1 MTVTPED
8 TQLRQLGGKPLS
20 NSDHEVQVAP
30 PTEPV
35 TFLIVDDDQVSV
47 MAIKRA
53 LKKLRILNP
62 IRVARDGQEALD
74 ILRGECGEER
84 ILPPYLVTLDINM
97 PRMNGIE
104 CLKQVRSDPDLKK
117 LIVFVLTTSAN
128 DEDVMNAYN
137 FNVAGYIIKPVTFSK
152 FMEAVGLLENYW
164 LLNEIPDRVT
174 LS

>member
-97 PRMNGIE
+97 PRMNGFEFLEEARKDERLHRI
-104 CLKQVRSDPDLKK
+104 V
-117 LIVFVLTTSAN
+117 VFVLSTSDTPDDIAT
-128 DEDVMNAYN
+128 AYDQN
-137 FNVAGYIIKPVTFSK
+137 IAGYIVKDDLGESFVRALDMIESFCRIVELPK
-152 FMEAVGLLENYW
+152 
-164 LLNEIPDRVT
+164 
-174 LS
+174 